1 MHQVGHKWLPLICR
15 LNSAFWDVVQ
25 CRTVALEKAAYFVCH
40 PSISDAFVFFEFEG
54 FFFQCV
60 YGISVFT
67 YSMENKPAALA

>member
-54 FFFQCV
+54 FFS
-60 YGISVFT
+60 SVF
-67 YSMENKPAALA
+67 MA

>member
-15 LNSAFWDVVQ
+15 LNLAFWDVVQ